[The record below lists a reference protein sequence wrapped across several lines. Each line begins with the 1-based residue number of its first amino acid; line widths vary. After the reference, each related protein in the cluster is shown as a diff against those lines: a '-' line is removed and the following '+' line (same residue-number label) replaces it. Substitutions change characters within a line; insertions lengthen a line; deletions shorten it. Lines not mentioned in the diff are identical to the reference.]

1 MSSAGGMWKR
11 GVWGGTA
18 TEVWTEPPVLGEE
31 GKERVGGRGVPWEV
45 AQETS
50 FVYALDMA
58 LR

>member
-1 MSSAGGMWKR
+1 MSKAGGMWKR

-50 FVYALDMA
+50 FV
-58 LR
+58 